1 MLSVSIEFRKLHERT
16 NYYAQIC
23 SYVTSEI
30 EDFDCIV
37 VSIGVLLNEG
47 EKTPHVHA
55 DKAEDEGSQMELP
68 LGASN
73 APS

>member
-1 MLSVSIEFRKLHERT
+1 MLSVSIEFRKLHECT

-30 EDFDCIV
+30 ENFDCIV
-37 VSIGVLLNEG
+37 FIGVLLNEG
-47 EKTPHVHA
+47 EETPHVHA